1 MNIVKNKFLLL
12 FFVLSSI
19 YACST
24 SKKTLPEHFN
34 DTPNGLL
41 IGDNFYVDKTEISNI
56 NYKEY
61 LHFLKTWYSDK
72 SLYLNALPDT
82 TVWVVLDTCLVD
94 LVSDY
99 FRNPKYDDLPVV
111 GISFSQAENYTKWR
125 RDRVLEM
132 MLVKIKRIQKIF
144 EIDNVFSCERYFSGE
159 IKKLKSKDTSNF
171 YLEYSIPSIDEWNV
185 AVAFQDSLNNIHG
198 CQDQQSIWYD
208 KSTDFCKLKVIP
220 TTIVSWGCMT
230 TQSNM
235 IHNLLGNVSE
245 WSSDGKTCTGGS
257 FVDKIEDIKSTS
269 IRPANKPAAWLGF
282 RNVARWKT
290 WDSY

>member
-1 MNIVKNKFLLL
+1 MKIVKNKFLL
-12 FFVLSSI
+12 FFIVLSAI

-24 SKKTLPEHFN
+24 TKKTLPEQFIN
-34 DTPNGLL
+34 TPNGIL

-72 SLYLNALPDT
+72 SLYLKAFPDT
-82 TVWVVLDTCLVD
+82 TVWVVLDTCLAD

-99 FRNPKYDDLPVV
+99 FRNPKYDELPVV
-111 GISFSQAENYTKWR
+111 GISFFQAENYTKWR
-125 RDRVLEM
+125 QDRVLEM
-132 MLVKIKRIQKIF
+132 MLIQSKRIQKIF
-144 EIDNVFSCERYFSGE
+144 EIDNVFSCERYFSGG
-159 IKKLKSKDTSNF
+159 IKKLKPKDTSSF
-171 YLEYSIPSIDEWNV
+171 YLEFSIPSIDAWNV
-185 AVAFQDSLNNIHG
+185 AKVYQDSLNIING

-220 TTIVSWGCMT
+220 TTLVSWGCMT
-230 TQSNM
+230 TQSNI
-235 IHNLLGNVSE
+235 IHNFLGNVSE

-257 FVDKIEDIKSTS
+257 FVNKLDDIKSTS

-282 RNVARWKT
+282 RNVARWKK
-290 WDSY
+290 WNHN